1 MTSTVPYLP
10 TLRGAWGLFEGLCLS
25 LAKAVTIQSRRSQS
39 QAAQS
44 EAETAI
50 AEADR
55 AFAGTEVL
63 LTMLEQAQTT
73 PAQEGLTSSLEK
85 AHLAIRPIL
94 HALRSAERSERDP
107 IDRNDSQRRSE
118 GMTKMSDSYL
128 KTLQDAMSLY
138 ERACLS
144 LAWLIDAK
152 SHGDVEQAK
161 TLLVQARS
169 LMDSRAEL
177 LLLLGSLQTT
187 AAQKGMTATLTQ
199 SHSSVEPILA
209 ALERCMSVKPTP
221 QQTPM
226 AEPAPITAPQR
237 KRR

>member
-25 LAKAVTIQSRRSQS
+25 LAKAVTVQSRRNQS
-39 QAAQS
+39 QTNS
-44 EAETAI
+44 EAEMAI
-50 AEADR
+50 AEAER

-144 LAWLIDAK
+144 LA
-152 SHGDVEQAK
+152 
-161 TLLVQARS
+161 
-169 LMDSRAEL
+169 
-177 LLLLGSLQTT
+177 
-187 AAQKGMTATLTQ
+187 
-199 SHSSVEPILA
+199 
-209 ALERCMSVKPTP
+209 
-221 QQTPM
+221 
-226 AEPAPITAPQR
+226 
-237 KRR
+237 